1 MGLRTDDNLE
11 PLNFNNHYSQECMQ
25 FDQLVKCVVPGG
37 QELRANNKALPAELL
52 PDLNGFFGVDMLS
65 YIVAQYNHSV
75 VGRDHMIKVYA
86 ISPDATYEIS
96 SPIGP
101 HHPFYGKDMKNIF
114 IHNIDN
120 VHWEGYGHQGIGELS
135 RYATISASN
144 ETGTASSTDKP
155 AAVSASNETGTT
167 SSTDKP
173 AAVSASNE
181 TGTTSSTDKVTIPD
195 DKYEAAK
202 LLFCQTWKLAPDA
215 EVPREEVLDFIGIDE
230 GPDEDSDFEDDSPTA
245 QSPPTQSEQLNTGA
259 ENDGEFADVIK
270 LHPMAGMDP
279 LTEDTIIAR
288 IQNPP
293 PKSKDWKKVGSRY
306 SSGCKIKIQKPKEL
320 KDKSKS
326 KSKWYPDHKVE
337 ASKNIDLTFSLE
349 SVQGC
354 APRLRLTLDLLR
366 ENPATDEDG
375 HKLPAH
381 SGSIDLA
388 FGHIYRSDTD
398 TSTAPNQIF
407 NLEVS
412 YKSEHPTAMISF
424 DTMGATANNLKCL
437 TDFPNGH
444 DRVRNISINSYE
456 REMTKKLCSLTTIP
470 EGQVLHVTMML
481 RPDKGEREKHE
492 KGDRNILDEMISL
505 IPFQGN
511 VSELQLKNMAMLSY
525 KQLRYAS
532 SHKPIAQFGQMG
544 SAFQTYD
551 ANHSCL
557 PEPPRY
563 AWQDADEALARLA
576 TSVHVQH
583 VEETVILGAL
593 EGKYQTVK
601 LLTIG
606 DMVLLC
612 IKWDKPLRAGLSSDE
627 RITFPVGSQ
636 IKASIHD
643 TRGGNERDTATR
655 KPIHAYGKVI
665 SNLYDVACDVV
676 VAVDKQKA
684 EDFVGFTTPLR
695 SSKSATSYKAMLS
708 CEVASNS
715 CSTMINALAKTYA
728 RESWVTKKWPAL
740 LNDGT
745 YLALSNLAIFFTCS
759 REQAYQALQTL
770 KSVHNWDKAQRAHIN
785 SFLKAPGGMAL
796 LTGSSGS
803 GKTEVMIWLIWFC
816 LQVGIKVIVVG
827 AKHATLDLIV
837 SKFIARFPKAEKPL
851 RAYTASIESFTTSTT
866 EWKADE
872 NEVLFLDLARAELA
886 ESQNKRSRMLLT
898 NSIQHRVIENS
909 NRSDMPAM
917 KRKFPSGSENGEP
930 VYTDTTL
937 YDFRQIFRDGLAAR
951 NDHPFSDEEFWTT
964 ERFSRFKYAYAQ
976 LRAEVIQNS
985 SFLVSTLINIASKE
999 ISQNFSQSTAIA
1011 RFDDEAQT
1019 IDESSSVVPIAVCH
1033 WSKNVC
1039 IWAMYGDLRQS
1050 GVINLTGRHFDDTV
1064 DVFYQQAEM
1073 SLFARV
1079 SLAGHPVDRLDLQ
1092 WRQHEKIFQVLNKLH
1107 YFMSI
1112 RTKNSMKGNL
1122 QEHTTLMA
1130 RITGLSDDSEIA
1142 AQTDY
1147 QKRLL
1152 HVVVDSPTMKAKD
1165 SKSRANPGFAAY
1177 VVDIVLPK
1185 IREDFGKTTYKN
1197 VMLIVP
1203 YAKQKELYRRLFA
1216 KLRGQGWTDAELP
1229 QLSTI
1234 DVAHG
1239 HEADLVIFDVVND
1252 DYEGFL
1258 QDKKRCCVAFG
1269 RAKQQMIVISG
1280 ALEEVDE
1287 RTTTQIVRD
1296 ATDGDKIKPIT
1307 LKRPL
1312 LHWAS
1317 WFVTVSC
1324 THKTSPP
1331 AFIVP
1336 ADLSFWNEEEVEP
1349 EPEEATATSS
1359 EVQAKPEEF
1368 STAFA
1373 SEWDTAPNNDDWETS
1388 KEVGGADNIKW

>member
-1 MGLRTDDNLE
+1 MAPPPRAMYKPVDAQFVLELIQKQGLVRLVTPGDNLQCGLYAVAMGLRTDDNLE

-25 FDQLVKCVVPGG
+25 FDQLVKCVVSGG

-144 ETGTASSTDKP
+144 ETGTASSTDK
-155 AAVSASNETGTT
+155 
-167 SSTDKP
+167 
-173 AAVSASNE
+173 
-181 TGTTSSTDKVTIPD
+181 VTIPD

-202 LLFCQTWKLAPDA
+202 LLFCQTWKLAPDV

-245 QSPPTQSEQLNTGA
+245 QSPPIQSEQLNTGA

-279 LTEDTIIAR
+279 LTEDTIVAR

-320 KDKSKS
+320 KDKSKSKS

-470 EGQVLHVTMML
+470 EG
-481 RPDKGEREKHE
+481 
-492 KGDRNILDEMISL
+492 
-505 IPFQGN
+505 QGN

-684 EDFVGFTTPLR
+684 EDFVSFTTPLR
-695 SSKSATSYKAMLS
+695 SSKSVTSYKAMLS

-715 CSTMINALAKTYA
+715 CSTMINC
-728 RESWVTKKWPAL
+728 
-740 LNDGT
+740 
-745 YLALSNLAIFFTCS
+745 NLAIFFTCS

-770 KSVHNWDKAQRAHIN
+770 KSAHNWDKAQRAHIN

-796 LTGSSGS
+796 PTGSSGS

-909 NRSDMPAM
+909 NKSDMPAM
-917 KRKFPSGSENGEP
+917 KRKFPSGSEKGEP

-976 LRAEVIQNS
+976 LRAEVIRNS

-1079 SLAGHPVDRLDLQ
+1079 SLAGHSVDRLDLQ

-1229 QLSTI
+1229 QMSTI

-1258 QDKKRCCVAFG
+1258 QDKKRCCVAFD

-1287 RTTTQIVRD
+1287 RTATQIVRD

-1317 WFVTVSC
+1317 WVVTVSC

-1359 EVQAKPEEF
+1359 EVQAKPEEVATASTEVELKPEQF